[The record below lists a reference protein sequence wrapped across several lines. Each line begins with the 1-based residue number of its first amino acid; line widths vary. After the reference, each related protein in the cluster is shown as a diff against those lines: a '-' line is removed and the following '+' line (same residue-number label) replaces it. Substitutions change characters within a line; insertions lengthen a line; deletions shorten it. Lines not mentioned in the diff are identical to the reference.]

1 MSSALSESA
10 LAAIQQ
16 GELREVRSSRNF
28 TLASFTMDGPIL
40 VETKRFGDARG
51 AFSETYSARDFAA
64 CGLTTAFVQ
73 DNFSISQPVGTLRG
87 LHFQSQPEPQAKLVR
102 VLAGRVLDVAV
113 DLRRGSATY
122 GQYVAVELSAEAGNQ
137 LYVPVGFAHG
147 FCTLEPDCAVAYKVS
162 GYYAP
167 ACDKG
172 LAWDDPDVGI
182 RWTLPEGGPVL
193 SDKDSRQPRL
203 RDLPD
208 YF

>member
-1 MSSALSESA
+1 MSSSLSDRA
-10 LAAIQQ
+10 LAAIRR
-16 GELREVRSSRNF
+16 GELREVRASRNF
-28 TLASFTMDGPIL
+28 TLASFTMDGPLL
-40 VETKRFGDARG
+40 VETRRFGDARG
-51 AFSETYSARDFAA
+51 FFAETYSARDFAA
-64 CGLTTAFVQ
+64 CGLSVDFVQ
-73 DNFSISQPVGTLRG
+73 DNFSVSQPAGTLRG
-87 LHFQSQPEPQAKLVR
+87 LHFQSNPEPQAKLVR
-102 VLAGRVLDVAV
+102 VLSGRVLDVAV
-113 DLRRGSATY
+113 DLRRASPTY
-122 GQYVAVELSAEAGNQ
+122 GHYVAVELSAEAGNQ

-182 RWTLPEGGPVL
+182 DWTLPEGGPVL